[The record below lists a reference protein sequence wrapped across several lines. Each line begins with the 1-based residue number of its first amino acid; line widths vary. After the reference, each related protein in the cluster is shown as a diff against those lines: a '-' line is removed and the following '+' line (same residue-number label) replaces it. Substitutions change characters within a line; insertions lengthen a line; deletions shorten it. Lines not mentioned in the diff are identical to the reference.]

1 MTPAPGGPRW
11 QRRIGFRMALV
22 LALLLLGGYFCLPLV
37 ANATLVAL
45 DLPPLD
51 QEIVEVTDPEEA
63 RLLPLSD
70 LQLVAAYL
78 LVDATPIGGGA
89 WRPTE
94 ERAAAIERSLAE
106 WGQTYAWLSADREV
120 LACSEGLPFEVGSV
134 FARPLDHPEPET
146 VAPALGDVTLGR
158 IVAHVRRGGELA
170 GWLVVYGR
178 PPLGAGSGH

>member
-1 MTPAPGGPRW
+1 MSAAGGPRW

-89 WRPTE
+89 
-94 ERAAAIERSLAE
+94 
-106 WGQTYAWLSADREV
+106 
-120 LACSEGLPFEVGSV
+120 
-134 FARPLDHPEPET
+134 
-146 VAPALGDVTLGR
+146 
-158 IVAHVRRGGELA
+158 
-170 GWLVVYGR
+170 
-178 PPLGAGSGH
+178 